1 MAGTGSS
8 GGGGLDGIGRGG
20 VGGTITGINVTPLV
34 DVVLVLLVVL
44 MVSSTYVVAQTIK
57 VQLPKASQSDGP
69 AKKPLRLILKTDGTL
84 MLDDAPVT
92 ADQVSAALL
101 ERIQADPETSLVI
114 SADTNVPHGKVVEL
128 IDRAKAAGVTQFAI
142 NVELGAP

>member
-1 MAGTGSS
+1 MAGTGS
-8 GGGGLDGIGRGG
+8 GGNGLDGIGRGG
-20 VGGTITGINVTPLV
+20 VGNTITGINVTPLV

-84 MLDDAPVT
+84 MLNDAVVT
-92 ADQVSAALL
+92 LDQVSEALTA
-101 ERIQADPETSLVI
+101 RIKTDPETSLVI
-114 SADTNVPHGKVVEL
+114 SADKTVPYGKVVTL

-142 NVELGAP
+142 NVELGTQ

>member
-1 MAGTGSS
+1 MAGTGS
-8 GGGGLDGIGRGG
+8 GGNGLDGIGRGG

-69 AKKPLRLILKTDGTL
+69 AKKPLRLILKTNGTL
-84 MLDDAPVT
+84 LLDDAEVT
-92 ADQVSAALL
+92 LAQVSATLT
-101 ERIQADPETSLVI
+101 ERIKADPETSLVI
-114 SADTNVPHGKVVEL
+114 SADQSVAHGKVVTL

-142 NVELGAP
+142 NVELGTP

>member
-1 MAGTGSS
+1 MAGTGSQNN
-8 GGGGLDGIGRGG
+8 GLDGIGRGG
-20 VGGTITGINVTPLV
+20 VGGSITGINVTPLV

-69 AKKPLRLILKTDGTL
+69 AKKPLRLVMKTDGTL
-84 MLDDAPVT
+84 MLDDAVVT
-92 ADQVSAALL
+92 PAQVSATLAA
-101 ERIQADPETSLVI
+101 RIKADPETSLVI
-114 SADTNVPHGKVVEL
+114 SADEKVPHGKVVTL
-128 IDRAKAAGVTQFAI
+128 IDQAKAAGVTQFAI